1 MQQWSAVFR
10 GGMGEEGGEDHS
22 INMLIYNNIILISTA
37 DDIRVML
44 ATSVTAKLKASVR
57 Y

>member
-22 INMLIYNNIILISTA
+22 INMLIYNIILISTA